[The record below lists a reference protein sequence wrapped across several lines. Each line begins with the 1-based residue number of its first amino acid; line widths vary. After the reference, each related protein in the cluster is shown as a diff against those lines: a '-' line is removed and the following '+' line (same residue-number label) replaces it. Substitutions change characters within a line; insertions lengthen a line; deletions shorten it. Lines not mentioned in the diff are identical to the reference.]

1 VGETGR
7 EVFDNSVRRAY
18 TTTLERVSKVITA
31 NDLRKGI
38 IFRMDGDL
46 YVVVS
51 YQHVKPGKG
60 PAFVRTKIKNL
71 KKESTVDKTF
81 RPDEKIEDV
90 FIERRKM
97 QYLYDDGDSSVF
109 MDTETYEQ
117 ETIPNSSI
125 QEEKQLLKENEEV
138 EVSFFEDRI
147 ISVDLPTF
155 VQLKVTHTEP
165 GLKGDTATTTYKPAT
180 VETGAV
186 IQVPLFVDEGDI
198 VKVDTRT
205 GEYVERL

>member
-1 VGETGR
+1 MGETGR

>member
-1 VGETGR
+1 
-7 EVFDNSVRRAY
+7 
-18 TTTLERVSKVITA
+18 
-31 NDLRKGI
+31 
-38 IFRMDGDL
+38 MDGDL